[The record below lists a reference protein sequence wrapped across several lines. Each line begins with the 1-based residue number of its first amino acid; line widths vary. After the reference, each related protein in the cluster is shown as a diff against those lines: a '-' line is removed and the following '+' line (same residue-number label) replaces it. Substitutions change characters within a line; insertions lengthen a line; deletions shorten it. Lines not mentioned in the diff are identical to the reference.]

1 MLEGLE
7 TRLDDALGI
16 AREMGSHALG
26 FFRDQALQID
36 VKTDGTIVTQVDR
49 ETERLGCDMIHKAHP
64 GDSILGEEHGLVD
77 GDSPW
82 RWVVDPIDGTV
93 SFTRGVPSFGV
104 LVGLEHEGVP
114 VGGVVHL
121 PALNET
127 AWGGRELGA
136 FHQLGDAPPSP
147 ARVSSTDT
155 LEEAMV
161 CTTSFDYFRD
171 TGREDLHDRLV
182 RACGS
187 TRGWSDC
194 SAVLLLATGRIDAV
208 VEPLLSRWD
217 ICAPIALIEA
227 AGGKWTD
234 FKGQADPGCSA
245 AILSNGHLHE
255 AMLELV
261 KVVGPGAS

>member
-7 TRLDDALGI
+7 TRLDDALRI
-16 AREMGSHALG
+16 ARSMGTHTLD
-26 FFRDQALQID
+26 FFRERSIEID
-36 VKTDGTIVTQVDR
+36 VKTDGTIVTEVDR
-49 ETERLGCDMIHKAHP
+49 ETELLGRRLIQEAHP
-64 GDSILGEEHGLVD
+64 GDAFLGEEHGQVA
-77 GDSPW
+77 GDTPW

-93 SFTRGVPSFGV
+93 SFTRGVPLYGV
-104 LVGLEHEGVP
+104 LVGIEYEGMP

-127 AWGGRELGA
+127 AWGGRERGA
-136 FHQLGDAPPSP
+136 FHQLGDAPPTP
-147 ARVSSTDT
+147 ARVSSIDT

-171 TGREDLHDRLV
+171 TGQEMLHDRMV

-194 SAVLLLATGRIDAV
+194 SAGLLLATGRIDAI
-208 VEPLLSRWD
+208 VEPLLSPWD

-227 AGGKWTD
+227 AGGRWTD
-234 FKGQADPGCSA
+234 FKGKADPNCTA

-255 AMLELV
+255 QLLNLI
-261 KVVGPGAS
+261 